1 MFTGDRVWV
10 DSRRSWRSRCECRDW
25 RMEEAEERG
34 RMYGSRE
41 CATWGIGQVS
51 AMVRR
56 ARCLYLQRSF
66 SVICAF
72 RRASN
77 CFSGAPFG
85 FVDRS

>member
-1 MFTGDRVWV
+1 
-10 DSRRSWRSRCECRDW
+10 
-25 RMEEAEERG
+25 MEETEERG

-51 AMVRR
+51 AMVTR
-56 ARCLYLQRSF
+56 ARCLNLQRLV
-66 SVICAF
+66 SVFCAF

-77 CFSGAPFG
+77 CFSGASFG